1 MKFTKIILHVII
13 TLTVLGCN
21 NSKADKIA
29 KEFEISA
36 NNNAWLVK
44 LSEQSP
50 LNAEELVRLFP
61 AELQGMPLLG
71 TESVGVQTVV
81 GTYSK
86 NVDPDY
92 TSSTIALTLVD
103 GAGTNG
109 MPHVNA
115 IFKQLNSDINQS
127 FDDGWAKTTVH
138 HNQRI
143 LVKEQTKT
151 EKTGIQSTVTSSIDM
166 IKNQRFHINL
176 TGRHMPGNQLT
187 RALDEV
193 IKLSFPE

>member
-1 MKFTKIILHVII
+1 MNFVKTFLIIIMSHFVF
-13 TLTVLGCN
+13 GCN
-21 NSKADKIA
+21 NSKVDKTVENF
-29 KEFEISA
+29 KISED
-36 NNNAWLVK
+36 NGAWLIK
-44 LSEQSP
+44 LSNQNP
-50 LNAEELVRLFP
+50 LNTEELGRLFP
-61 AELQGMPLLG
+61 LELQEMTLIGV
-71 TESVGVQTVV
+71 ENIGVQTVV

-86 NVDPDY
+86 NEDPDY
-92 TSSTIALTLVD
+92 TSTIISLTLVD

-115 IFKQLNSDINQS
+115 IFKQLNNNINQS
-127 FDDGWAKTTVH
+127 FDDGWAKTTLH
-138 HNQRI
+138 NNQRI

-151 EKTGIQSTVTSSIDM
+151 ETTGIQSTVTSSIDM
-166 IKNQRFHINL
+166 IKNHRFHINL

>member
-1 MKFTKIILHVII
+1 MSFNKVFLIFIIALVA
-13 TLTVLGCN
+13 LGCN
-21 NSKADKIA
+21 NSKVDKTA
-29 KEFEISA
+29 ENFKISKDDG
-36 NNNAWLVK
+36 AWLIK
-44 LSEQSP
+44 LSNQNP
-50 LNAEELVRLFP
+50 LNTQELARLFP
-61 AELQGMPLLG
+61 SQIQGMLLIG
-71 TESVGVQTVV
+71 VENAGVQTVV

-86 NVDPDY
+86 SADPDY

-115 IFKQLNSDINQS
+115 IFKQLNNNINQS
-127 FDDGWAKTTVH
+127 FRDGWAKTTLH
-138 HNQRI
+138 NNQRI

-151 EKTGIQSTVTSSIDM
+151 ETTGIQSTVTSSIDM

-176 TGRHMPGNQLT
+176 TGRHVPGNQLT